1 MKNWLVPF
9 LMPPRTLLESLG
21 PKLPCNNLVDG
32 YPMRRTYHF
41 RQFFK
46 IIFFK
51 KFKSLSFSLQNHSK
65 WLSERLKMKKSPP
78 PYTCCDKNRFTRR
91 TATPFVSADTH
102 GPKDVF
108 ESKFWIL
115 KSFQKFFRALQ
126 VHPSRFQES
135 NFWYFRSDFHEIS
148 WKSWKNR
155 FLRTSKWWKIDWC
168 RFWCHHAPRWK
179 ALDLSYPATT

>member
-1 MKNWLVPF
+1 MPKWSSLLSFKSMISKNLSKLRFSLRNASNWLS
-9 LMPPRTLLESLG
+9 RTL
-21 PKLPCNNLVDG
+21 K
-32 YPMRRTYHF
+32 T
-41 RQFFK
+41 
-46 IIFFK
+46 
-51 KFKSLSFSLQNHSK
+51 
-65 WLSERLKMKKSPP
+65 KKSPP
-78 PYTCCDKNRFTRR
+78 PDVWCDKNGFTRR
-91 TATPFVSADTH
+91 TTTPFVSADTH
-102 GPKDVF
+102 GPKQVF

-135 NFWYFRSDFHEIS
+135 NFWYFRSGFHEIS

-168 RFWCHHAPRWK
+168 GFWCQHAPRWK